1 MQSSPLHLSHF
12 PAMVIFALL
21 VSVALAG
28 IGGHKTGQRIKY
40 ALWSFVLFLALGVG
54 LAWLMYPFS
63 R

>member
-1 MQSSPLHLSHF
+1 MPSGHWHLSHF

-21 VSVALAG
+21 VSIALAAL
-28 IGGHKTGQRIKY
+28 GGYSTAQRIKY
-40 ALWSFVLFLALGVG
+40 ALWSLALFLAVGIG

>member
-1 MQSSPLHLSHF
+1 MHSSQLHLGHF
-12 PAMVIFALL
+12 PAMVLFAVL
-21 VSVALAG
+21 VSVALAALG
-28 IGGHKTGQRIKY
+28 WHTTARRIKY

>member
-1 MQSSPLHLSHF
+1 MHLSQLHLGHF
-12 PAMVIFALL
+12 RAMVIFALL

-28 IGGHKTGQRIKY
+28 LGEHTPTQRIKY
-40 ALWSFVLFLALGVG
+40 ALWSFVLFLAVGMG

>member
-1 MQSSPLHLSHF
+1 MHASQMHIRHF
-12 PAMVIFALL
+12 PAMLIFALL

-28 IGGHKTGQRIKY
+28 LGRHSAAQRIKY
-40 ALWSFVLFLALGVG
+40 ALWSFVLFLAVGVG

>member
-1 MQSSPLHLSHF
+1 MHASELHVSHF

-21 VSVALAG
+21 VSVALASL
-28 IGGHKTGQRIKY
+28 GGHTIAQRIKY
-40 ALWSFVLFLALGVG
+40 ALWSFALFLALGVG

>member
-1 MQSSPLHLSHF
+1 MHPSRLHLSHF

-21 VSVALAG
+21 VSIALAG
-28 IGGHKTGQRIKY
+28 LGNHSTAQRIKY
-40 ALWSFVLFLALGVG
+40 VLWSFVLFLAIGVG

>member
-1 MQSSPLHLSHF
+1 MHASRLHLSHF

-21 VSVALAG
+21 VSIGLAALGSHSTA
-28 IGGHKTGQRIKY
+28 QRIKY
-40 ALWSFVLFLALGVG
+40 ALWSFVLFLAIGVG